1 MFVEIVLAIAL
12 GILAGCITGLIP
24 GIHVNLI
31 AALVVSMTGV
41 FVGVDVFVLAVF
53 ILTLALTHSFLD
65 AIPSLYLGAPD
76 PVHAASVLP
85 GHQLLHEG
93 KGYQAIVFTLI
104 GSFCGLIATLMF
116 FPFGV
121 WYLPLVSY
129 IITPYVGYILLLA
142 VVFLLWYSG
151 NIPKNFLFFVGSGLL
166 GLLIFALP
174 SQEQV
179 LLPLLSGLFG
189 TSTLLFSLLS
199 VTSLPA
205 QRTSIETRVE
215 GQVLEHTVG
224 RATIIG
230 IFAAFLPGFGA
241 SQGAIVALS
250 TMRKPEPKD
259 YLLLTG
265 ALNTVAF
272 AFSIITF
279 ALLGKARNGAIVG
292 VGELLES
299 MSMTQVWFFAF
310 LFLFVG
316 GIATLLGLYFAK
328 SLLVVLQ
335 KVNYTK
341 LVKGLLYFL
350 LVLVLVLSS
359 WQGVLILLTAT
370 GLGLLAQF
378 YGAQKNMLLGC
389 LLLPVILYF
398 LA

>member
-1 MFVEIVLAIAL
+1 
-12 GILAGCITGLIP
+12 
-24 GIHVNLI
+24 
-31 AALVVSMTGV
+31 
-41 FVGVDVFVLAVF
+41 
-53 ILTLALTHSFLD
+53 
-65 AIPSLYLGAPD
+65 
-76 PVHAASVLP
+76 
-85 GHQLLHEG
+85 
-93 KGYQAIVFTLI
+93 
-104 GSFCGLIATLMF
+104 
-116 FPFGV
+116 
-121 WYLPLVSY
+121 
-129 IITPYVGYILLLA
+129 
-142 VVFLLWYSG
+142 
-151 NIPKNFLFFVGSGLL
+151 
-166 GLLIFALP
+166 
-174 SQEQV
+174 
-179 LLPLLSGLFG
+179 
-189 TSTLLFSLLS
+189 
-199 VTSLPA
+199 
-205 QRTSIETRVE
+205 
-215 GQVLEHTVG
+215 
-224 RATIIG
+224 
-230 IFAAFLPGFGA
+230 
-241 SQGAIVALS
+241 
-250 TMRKPEPKD
+250 MRKPEPKD